1 MAITIMGSF
10 LVTKVDGAKPLV
22 REGRSMRQPKRP
34 PKSTTRPLPVLA
46 EIRSRLSGPGGL
58 YNLGDA
64 LGFGSGLL
72 IAYLGWWDSADT
84 VDNVLSIGMRY
95 VAGSPAAVALTIATA
110 IFFGSG
116 EAYHRA
122 WSNGYPPDT
131 KLTQIG
137 DLFSGFGAIA
147 LGLGL
152 YLLGNPVLAAT
163 SGLLHAAGKFGS
175 AFSARG
181 KLSFGGRSIDASTF
195 CRITVLISRAPA
207 LIAISADILS
217 SRERYDGSFAFISLV
232 MLVCYLIWSV
242 ADLMLLTR
250 DNVLMRVFRPSL
262 TRKLRV

>member
-1 MAITIMGSF
+1 MSKPEPVGAPVARRRSRWRAAILG
-10 LVTKVDGAKPLV
+10 
-22 REGRSMRQPKRP
+22 
-34 PKSTTRPLPVLA
+34 
-46 EIRSRLSGPGGL
+46 RLSGPGGL

-72 IAYLGWWDSADT
+72 VTYLGWWESTDN
-84 VDNVLSIGMRY
+84 VENVLSIGMRY

-137 DLFSGFGAIA
+137 DLFSAFGAIA
-147 LGLGL
+147 LGAGL

-175 AFSARG
+175 AFSPRG
-181 KLSFGGRSIDASTF
+181 KRSSTGRKIDASAL
-195 CRITVLISRAPA
+195 CRIIVLISRAPA
-207 LIAISADILS
+207 LIATSADILS
-217 SRERYDGSFAFISLV
+217 SRARDERSFAFISLV

-250 DNVLMRVFRPSL
+250 DNVLMRLFRPKL
-262 TRKLRV
+262 ARKVRV

>member
-1 MAITIMGSF
+1 
-10 LVTKVDGAKPLV
+10 
-22 REGRSMRQPKRP
+22 
-34 PKSTTRPLPVLA
+34 
-46 EIRSRLSGPGGL
+46 
-58 YNLGDA
+58 
-64 LGFGSGLL
+64 
-72 IAYLGWWDSADT
+72 
-84 VDNVLSIGMRY
+84 MRY
-95 VAGSPAAVALTIATA
+95 VAGVRPPSPTIATA

-181 KLSFGGRSIDASTF
+181 KLSFGGRSIDASTL
-195 CRITVLISRAPA
+195 CRIIVLISRAPA

-217 SRERYDGSFAFISLV
+217 SRARYDGSFAFISLV

-250 DNVLMRVFRPSL
+250 DNVLMRGFAQLDLGNCAFSATPPRGRPGKASHASPFAAAFVLGSLRPSRTTCGRTVNPSPAGSRRRAAARRTPIVSGPIRSGRTL
-262 TRKLRV
+262 AATISCKATATHAA